1 MKAAQRK
8 LSDREGQLATVNQE
22 ARNLEA
28 VIQELRK
35 ECQELKEALESAKY
49 ALEQETLSR
58 VDLENKLQSKEEE
71 LNFKKEMYNKVQLA
85 FCEYCGSRKYE
96 FPKPNLKVRIL
107 REVSKYTGEGYWILC
122 SLTEMSSG
130 VC

>member
-8 LSDREGQLATVNQE
+8 LSDREGQLAEVNQE
-22 ARNLEA
+22 AKNLEA

-58 VDLENKLQSKEEE
+58 VDLESRLQLKKAELVSIKEKHE
-71 LNFKKEMYNKVQLA
+71 KV
-85 FCEYCGSRKYE
+85 
-96 FPKPNLKVRIL
+96 
-107 REVSKYTGEGYWILC
+107 
-122 SLTEMSSG
+122 G
-130 VC
+130 VFAI